1 MTLSNKLLLGLSMTR
16 KGHQKKISTPFEI
29 ILRFNGSITLK
40 DIDWKSV
47 LNQSVHDSYPRRIL
61 QSKLLWSLT
70 MKIVHRRNIYFA
82 KWFFLL

>member
-1 MTLSNKLLLGLSMTR
+1 MTLSNKLLLGLSITR

-29 ILRFNGSITLK
+29 IFRVNGSITLK
-40 DIDWKSV
+40 DIDWKSA
-47 LNQSVHDSYPRRIL
+47 LYRSVHDPYPRRIL

-70 MKIVHRRNIYFA
+70 MKIFHGRNIYFT